1 MISICSPG
9 FDMLVLRSWVSADMD
24 ILLAGGQVLDALL
37 RPPQKAAAGKRDDV
51 STSKWPTGQSD

>member
-1 MISICSPG
+1 
-9 FDMLVLRSWVSADMD
+9 MLVLRSWVSADMD